1 MTVFVARW
9 RSCPSSRRSR
19 RFGGPY
25 AAFFVAALCFV
36 ALSSSAEA
44 QNTTPGI
51 VLDVSDAMTVRE
63 PVSKTYKIK
72 LATQP
77 TGNVDVWMGPDSN
90 GGGGA
95 TRYTIGLIFTFT
107 PTDWNQ
113 WRTIPMQGPDDSD
126 GDNHTV
132 KIYHVVRPTYTGP
145 LIKPPL
151 YTPIPPPTSTRA

>member
-44 QNTTPGI
+44 QNATPGI
-51 VLDVSDAMTVRE
+51 VLDVGDAMTVRE

-77 TGNVDVWMGPDSN
+77 TGNVDVWMGPDSD
-90 GGGGA
+90 GGGGSD
-95 TRYTIGLIFTFT
+95 TIHYRAYI
-107 PTDWNQ
+107 
-113 WRTIPMQGPDDSD
+113 
-126 GDNHTV
+126 H
-132 KIYHVVRPTYTGP
+132 
-145 LIKPPL
+145 L
-151 YTPIPPPTSTRA
+151 YTHRLEPVENNSHAGAR